1 MMKKLGDSEMEVEIK
16 NQAATLLDSDV
27 VLCSDLGTSDAC
39 MKTTTIRNLV
49 AVAGGRLN
57 CMVFL
62 ADMSEMEQKAVSR
75 WS

>member
-16 NQAATLLDSDV
+16 NQAATLLDSDI
-27 VLCSDLGTSDAC
+27 VLCSDLGTSDAY
-39 MKTTTIRNLV
+39 MKTTTIGNLSTIT
-49 AVAGGRLN
+49 GGRLN